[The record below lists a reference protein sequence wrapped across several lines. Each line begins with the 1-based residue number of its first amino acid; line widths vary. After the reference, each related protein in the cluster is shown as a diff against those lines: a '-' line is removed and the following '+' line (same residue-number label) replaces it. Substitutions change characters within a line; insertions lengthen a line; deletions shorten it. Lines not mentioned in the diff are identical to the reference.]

1 MKNIIDRIRIIIV
14 LCVTI
19 GWWGLLYPEL
29 SMTPD
34 TVQIVSENENAKDGS
49 QQDVSLSDGSLYLDL
64 LKAGRSKIR
73 FRSRLLTEL
82 NAFWEAKS
90 WAKSTEN

>member
-49 QQDVSLSDGSLYLDL
+49 
-64 LKAGRSKIR
+64 
-73 FRSRLLTEL
+73 
-82 NAFWEAKS
+82 
-90 WAKSTEN
+90 